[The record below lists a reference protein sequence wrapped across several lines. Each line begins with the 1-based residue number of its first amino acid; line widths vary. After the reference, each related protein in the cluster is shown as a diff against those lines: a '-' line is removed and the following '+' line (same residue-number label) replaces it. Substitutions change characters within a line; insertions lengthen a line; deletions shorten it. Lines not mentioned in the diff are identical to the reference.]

1 MRQGI
6 GLRAYAQKN
15 PKQEYKRESYDL
27 FEQLLENIK
36 HETIKYLSHV
46 EVSSKDDVE
55 RMEQQRK
62 RQETQHQYQHA
73 QVANMGGEDAE
84 EQNSTETSQ
93 PVVRSAPKVGRNS
106 PCPCGSGKKYKQCC
120 GKI

>member
-1 MRQGI
+1 MREIERQIMLQLLDTLWKDHLTNMDQLRQGI

-46 EVSSKDDVE
+46 EVSSREDVE

-62 RQETQHQYQHA
+62 Q
-73 QVANMGGEDAE
+73 
-84 EQNSTETSQ
+84 S
-93 PVVRSAPKVGRNS
+93 RS
-106 PCPCGSGKKYKQCC
+106 
-120 GKI
+120 

>member
-1 MRQGI
+1 M
-6 GLRAYAQKN
+6 
-15 PKQEYKRESYDL
+15 

-36 HETIKYLSHV
+36 HETIRYLSHV
-46 EVSSKDDVE
+46 QVSSQEDAD

-62 RQETQHQYQHA
+62 NQALNHQYQHA
-73 QVANMGGEDAE
+73 QLNELNE
-84 EQNSTETSQ
+84 SETETEQNSPETAK
-93 PVVRSAPKVGRNS
+93 PVLRSAPKVGRNS